1 MSGDSHKVVASAPGK
16 VTLFG
21 EHAVVYGYPAIVTA
35 IDKRVWVEASRR
47 SDRAVVIAALDLR
60 VPGVI
65 VTYRK
70 DEVIIET
77 DYGRTLSAVA
87 YLRKAVE
94 LTSKYLGIRGGVN
107 LTVRSEMPVGAG
119 LGTSAAVTVATIAAY
134 ARVMG
139 YELSRGEIAKL
150 GWEVERAVQGIASPM
165 DTSIASF
172 GGTIKIWR
180 ESNEFVSRPVG
191 IGLSNCSFI
200 VGYVERECTT
210 AEMVRKVR
218 KLYDTRPDAV
228 RLILRAIGRVT
239 EDAERALKAG
249 DAEGVGTL
257 MNMNHG
263 LLEALQ
269 VSNRRLSQM
278 VYAARAAGALG
289 SKLTGAGGGGATL
302 SLARLGD
309 VGRVELALKL
319 TSLMVFE
326 AGVGADGVRVEVRG
340 DGGVSRSSP

>member
-1 MSGDSHKVVASAPGK
+1 MGDPRRVTASAPGK

-35 IDKRVWVEASRR
+35 IDKRVWVEAERR
-47 SDRAVVIAALDLR
+47 GDDAVVIAALDLR

-65 VTYRK
+65 VTYRG
-70 DEVIIET
+70 DEVVIET

-94 LTSKYLGIRGGVN
+94 LTSKYLGVRGGVN

-139 YELSRGEIAKL
+139 YELSRAEIARL
-150 GWEVERAVQGIASPM
+150 GWEVEKAVQGIASPM

-180 ESNEFVSRPVG
+180 EGGEFVSRP
-191 IGLSNCSFI
+191 IDMNLSGCSFI
-200 VGYVERECTT
+200 VGYVERESTT
-210 AEMVRKVR
+210 AEMVRRVR
-218 KLYDTRPDAV
+218 ELYEARRDAV
-228 RLILRAIGRVT
+228 ELILKAIGMVT
-239 EDAERALKAG
+239 EEAEKALKAG
-249 DAEGVGTL
+249 DAAEVGTL

-302 SLARLGD
+302 SLAKLAD

-326 AGVGADGVRVEVRG
+326 AGVGAEGVRVEA
-340 DGGVSRSSP
+340 GGSGAPLSRS